1 MKKVSNIIT
10 KVGVTVAS
18 WGSMLYLVSGAM
30 AQSAGQFIDPI
41 QGSRSGGD
49 LIGFI
54 QNALNLVIALAAL
67 ISVGVLVYSGIQ
79 YIVASGDDGKIEKA
93 TKGITYAIIGLVI
106 CFISVLIVNFVLKE
120 LLKSA

>member
-1 MKKVSNIIT
+1 MKVSNVIA
-10 KVGVTVAS
+10 KVGTYAAS
-18 WGSMLYLVSGAM
+18 LGSALYFASATLA
-30 AQSAGQFIDPI
+30 ASAGDFIGGVN
-41 QGSRSGGD
+41 GSTSGGN

-54 QNALNLVIALAAL
+54 QNALNLIIALAAL

-120 LLKSA
+120 LLKA